1 MLENISSVL
10 SQFLHTTSVLYAAI
24 YELRATDMSTTTE
37 TRPTGAENVIWDL
50 SDLYPAAPATELQ
63 HDLDTIVDRTNAFR
77 TKWKGTLASTNE
89 EQFAVMMA
97 EYETLLEILDKMG
110 SFAHL
115 QWSTNTEEPTNGA
128 LLQLIRETSS
138 RAWHWLVW
146 VSVEMCS
153 LPDDRLA
160 ALAASP
166 LLARYKHW
174 IESTADYKPH
184 ILSEEIEQ
192 VLSERSLTSRFAWVR
207 LHDELQ
213 NAQVFTLRGT
223 EYTEA
228 AILKLL
234 HDGDRN
240 IRKEAAEVFSAGLK
254 AGAKT
259 QAFIYNTVMAD
270 CLMNDTLRKYPS
282 WISSRNLA
290 NEVGDAT
297 VQTLI
302 DSVVGRF
309 DLVERYYK
317 LKKKLLGVDVMYDYD
332 RYAPV
337 SKVPSFV
344 SWDEAKG
351 IVVNAYTAFHPKAGE
366 IASMFFERPWIHAPV
381 QPGKNGGA
389 YSAGTVPSAH
399 PYVFLNYL
407 GTNRD
412 VQVVAH
418 ELGHGIHQYLSRPHG
433 MLGADTPLT
442 IAETASVFGEML
454 VFRSLLEKTTT
465 KEERLSLIMEKIDDI
480 TSTVFRQVSLNRFED
495 AMHTARRTRGELS
508 VDHLNEIWMET
519 QAVAF
524 RGSVTFTE
532 GYRYWWSYISHFMH
546 TPGYVYAYAF
556 GELLV
561 LALYEIYLQDGAD
574 FPEKYIALL
583 SSGGSKRPE
592 ELLAPLGIDIND
604 PSFWNIGLNAIE
616 RLLAEAE
623 SLAS

>member
-1 MLENISSVL
+1 
-10 SQFLHTTSVLYAAI
+10 
-24 YELRATDMSTTTE
+24 MSTNTE
-37 TRPTGAENVIWDL
+37 KRLTGAENVIWDL
-50 SDLYPAAPATELQ
+50 SDLYPSAPSTALQ
-63 HDLDTIVDRTNAFR
+63 HDLDTIVDRAKAFR
-77 TKWKGTLASTNE
+77 DTWNGTLATSTNE
-89 EQFAVMMA
+89 QFATMMA
-97 EYETLLEILDKMG
+97 EFEILLEILDRMG
-110 SFAHL
+110 SYGQL
-115 QWSTNTEEPTNGA
+115 QWSTNTDDPANGA

-146 VSVEMCS
+146 VAVEMTS
-153 LPDDRLA
+153 LSDERLA
-160 ALAASP
+160 SLASSP
-166 LLARYKHW
+166 LLSRYKHW
-174 IESTADYKPH
+174 VESTADYKEH

-213 NAQVFTLRGT
+213 NAQVFVFRGQ

-228 AILKLL
+228 AIMKLL
-234 HDGDRN
+234 QNSDRT
-240 IRKEAAEVFSAGLK
+240 IRKEAAEVFTASLK
-254 AGAKT
+254 AGAKA
-259 QAFIYNTVMAD
+259 QSFIFNTVMAD
-270 CLMNDTLRKYPS
+270 CSMNDKLRKYPT

-290 NEVGDAT
+290 NEVSDAT
-297 VQTLI
+297 VQTLV
-302 DSVVGRF
+302 DSVVDRF
-309 DLVERYYK
+309 DLVARYYN
-317 LKKKLLGVDVMYDYD
+317 LKKKLLGIDVMYDYD

-344 SWDEAKG
+344 SWEEAQKT
-351 IVVNAYTAFHPKAGE
+351 VVNAYTSFHPRVGE
-366 IASMFFERPWIHAPV
+366 IASMFFEKPWIHAPV

-412 VQVVAH
+412 VQIVAH

-454 VFRSLLEKTTT
+454 VFKSLLEKTTT

-480 TSTVFRQVSLNRFED
+480 VATVFRQVALNRFED
-495 AMHTARRTRGELS
+495 AMHTARRTQGELS
-508 VDHLNEIWMET
+508 VEHLNDIWLET
-519 QAVAF
+519 QSVAF

-532 GYRYWWSYISHFMH
+532 GYRYSWSYISHFMH

-561 LALYEIYLQDGAD
+561 LALYGIYLRDGAD
-574 FPEKYIALL
+574 FPEKYIELL
-583 SSGGSKRPE
+583 SSGGSKSPE

-604 PSFWNIGLNAIE
+604 PSFWSIGLNAIE
-616 RLLAEAE
+616 KLLEEAE